1 MVVAWAAFGH
11 PARDEM
17 VVPTENIHDNSE
29 KLPKL
34 FNIIKPGEC
43 VMDFGF
49 VFMGSCQ
56 VTPQV
61 KHAEDRG
68 YSHGWLY
75 DTQMLGSE
83 VYASLAL
90 CAAGTNKIILGPGVT
105 NPKSRIAPL
114 TACGMA
120 TINQI
125 APGRA
130 VLGIGTGNTTRRTL
144 GMPAAKLEELRE
156 HIEVCQGL
164 FKDEVTDY
172 SEGSRH
178 RKIKFLNPDMGYINI
193 KDHIPIYI
201 AASGPKVAQMAG
213 EIADGVILFGAVHPS
228 IVKWMVD
235 NVKEGARRAGRDP
248 ESIYI
253 LSMTA
258 FYLTQHAKDI
268 ETHAVREAVG
278 PMVASSSNIFAL
290 STHHDPDLLPAD
302 LRDEIMAFN
311 NVYKD
316 PESPIETRH
325 LKLYS
330 GYLQKLRP
338 EHEALM
344 TEKIM
349 RATTLVGTKEEIIE
363 SIRQMQAA
371 GVHQVAVQ
379 PILDADATIDQFAN
393 EIMPAFR

>member
-1 MVVAWAAFGH
+1 
-11 PARDEM
+11 
-17 VVPTENIHDNSE
+17 
-29 KLPKL
+29 
-34 FNIIKPGEC
+34 
-43 VMDFGF
+43 MDFGF
-49 VFMGSCQ
+49 VFMGS
-56 VTPQV
+56 VRAAPQV
-61 KHAEDRG
+61 KHAEERG
-68 YSHGWLY
+68 YSHAWLY
-75 DTQMLGSE
+75 DSQMLASE

-90 CAAGTNKIILGPGVT
+90 CAAATSKIKLGPGVT

-120 TINQI
+120 SLNEI

-130 VLGIGTGNTTRRTL
+130 ILGIGTGNTTRRTM
-144 GMPAAKLEELRE
+144 GMPAARLSELRE

-164 FKDEVTDY
+164 FKGELTDY
-172 SEGSRH
+172 TEGERH
-178 RKIKFLNPDMGYINI
+178 RKIQFLNPDMGYVNI
-193 KDHIPIYI
+193 KENIPVYVS
-201 AASGPKVAQMAG
+201 ASGPKVAQMAG

-228 IVKWMVD
+228 IIKWMVD

-248 ESIYI
+248 DKIYI

-258 FYLTQHAKDI
+258 FYLTQHEKDI
-268 ETHAVREAVG
+268 ERKEVREAVG

-290 STHHDPDLLPAD
+290 STYKNPEVLPSDFRAE
-302 LRDEIMAFN
+302 LGAFTD
-311 NVYKD
+311 VYKEPD
-316 PESPIETRH
+316 ASVETRH

-349 RATTLVGTKEEIIE
+349 RATTLVGTRDQVIQA
-363 SIRQMQAA
+363 IREMQAA

-379 PILDADATIDQFAN
+379 PILDTNETIDQFAN

>member
-1 MVVAWAAFGH
+1 
-11 PARDEM
+11 
-17 VVPTENIHDNSE
+17 
-29 KLPKL
+29 
-34 FNIIKPGEC
+34 
-43 VMDFGF
+43 MDFGF

-56 VTPQV
+56 VAPQV
-61 KHAEDRG
+61 RHAEERG

-75 DTQMLGSE
+75 DSQMLGSE

-90 CAAGTNKIILGPGVT
+90 CAAATQKIKLGPGVT

-130 VLGIGTGNTTRRTL
+130 ILGIGTGNTTRRTL
-144 GMPAAKLEELRE
+144 GMPAARLDELRE

-164 FKDEVTDY
+164 FKNEITDY
-172 SEGSRH
+172 TEGDRH
-178 RKIKFLNPDMGYINI
+178 RKIRFLNPDMGYINI
-193 KDHIPIYI
+193 KDPIPVYI
-201 AASGPKVAQMAG
+201 SASGPKVAQMAG

-228 IVKWMVD
+228 ICKWMVD
-235 NVKEGARRAGRDP
+235 NVKIGARKAGRDP
-248 ESIYI
+248 DKIYV

-258 FYLTQHAKDI
+258 FYLTKNEKDI
-268 ETHAVREAVG
+268 ETREVREAVG

-290 STHHDPDLLPAD
+290 STHHDPNLLPAD
-302 LRDEIMAFN
+302 LRDELVAFT

-316 PESPIETRH
+316 PEAPVETRH

-349 RATTLVGTKEEIIE
+349 RATTLVGTKDQVIDA
-363 SIRQMQAA
+363 IRQMHAA

-379 PILDADATIDQFAN
+379 PILDTDATIDQFAD